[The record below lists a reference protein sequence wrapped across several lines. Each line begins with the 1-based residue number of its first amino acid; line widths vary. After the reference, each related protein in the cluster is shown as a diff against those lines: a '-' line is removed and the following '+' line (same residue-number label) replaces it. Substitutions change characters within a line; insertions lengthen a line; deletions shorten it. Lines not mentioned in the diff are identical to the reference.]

1 MNTDTSKFQYK
12 RYHIPNLVKAI
23 GVWDVLSES
32 ENGLT
37 QLELMKATGF
47 AQSAVF
53 RILATLQ
60 DYGLVDKNP
69 ADNRYTLSKLFAQ
82 MALGAEKAQK
92 LIRGISDIMVD
103 IRDAVKETTMLG
115 IMLEDRY
122 VMLQQE
128 VGTHSFNYTGTVGLK
143 CPMHTAAGA
152 KAMLAFMPE
161 ERAKKYVDKIEFVKY
176 NANTITDAKTYWRV
190 LRQARELGYATD
202 EEEYVRG
209 MNCVAVPILDKDGM
223 PTSSIWVTG
232 PSERLRR
239 EDFGKIA
246 ETMKQK
252 CTLD

>member
-37 QLELMKATGF
+37 QLELMKTTGF

-92 LIRGISDIMVD
+92 LTFAANIM
-103 IRDAVKETTMLG
+103 
-115 IMLEDRY
+115 
-122 VMLQQE
+122 
-128 VGTHSFNYTGTVGLK
+128 
-143 CPMHTAAGA
+143 
-152 KAMLAFMPE
+152 
-161 ERAKKYVDKIEFVKY
+161 KKNK
-176 NANTITDAKTYWRV
+176 
-190 LRQARELGYATD
+190 
-202 EEEYVRG
+202 
-209 MNCVAVPILDKDGM
+209 
-223 PTSSIWVTG
+223 
-232 PSERLRR
+232 
-239 EDFGKIA
+239 
-246 ETMKQK
+246 
-252 CTLD
+252 